1 MAERAP
7 ARQALDL
14 AVALTALSGL
24 LLDDETALCADK
36 RLGLGVLLAS
46 LAQRADALAEDLLT
60 PSLAA

>member
-1 MAERAP
+1 MADRST

-14 AVALTALSGL
+14 AAALAALSGL
-24 LLDDETALCADK
+24 LLDDDATLCADK

-60 PSLAA
+60 PPLAA